1 MPSRNDT
8 LDTLSVEAK
17 LSTQHEK
24 DPDSEFG
31 GTDARKALERRLL
44 LKIDLRMSVL
54 VVIYILNYIDRTT
67 ASNAR
72 LKDFEADLG
81 LKGQQFATLLSILY
95 VGYTLMQ
102 IPSNMFMNYIGR
114 PSIYLCIC
122 MMLWGLVTCLT
133 AYSFVGALLAQF
145 FLGFIQAAFFP
156 GALFLLTKWYKQKE
170 LGLRTA
176 MLFCG
181 NTISVAFGALIASG
195 ILDSFEGKLGHAG
208 WRWLFFIEGALTVFV
223 ALAAVFILPDFPA
236 TDRYLTPQERALAIR
251 RMEEDIGVAEGVDR
265 NTNGL
270 WLAVTDWKVWWLAS
284 ILALQN
290 TSLSFGAYF
299 PTITATLGYNPT
311 ISLLLV
317 APPFVL
323 TTLISFLISWHSDK
337 VGERFY
343 HITFSIALGIVGF
356 IISISTMQ
364 IVARYVAMF
373 FITQS
378 FAGLIVFLTW
388 ISNSISQPPSKRA
401 VALALTN
408 AFGQLGNVAGSY
420 VWPKEWGPTYRN
432 SYIICI
438 VASSLCLAMCWWF
451 RRCLILLN
459 SELEKAGEGKF
470 ENVTRYML

>member
-1 MPSRNDT
+1 MPSRSDT
-8 LDTLSVEAK
+8 LDTVSVETA
-17 LSTQHEK
+17 LSTQREK

-102 IPSNMFMNYIGR
+102 VPSNMFMSHIAR

-122 MMLWGLVTCLT
+122 MALWGVVTCLT
-133 AYSFVGALLAQF
+133 AYSFVGALLTQF

-181 NTISVAFGALIASG
+181 NIISVSFGSLIASG
-195 ILDSFEGKLGHAG
+195 ILDTFQGKLGRAG
-208 WRWLFFIEGALTVFV
+208 WRWLFFIEGAITVSV
-223 ALAAVFILPDFPA
+223 ALAAIFVLPDFPA

-251 RMEEDIGVAEGVDR
+251 RIEEDMGVIEGVDGST
-265 NTNGL
+265 TNGFR
-270 WLAVTDWKVWWLAS
+270 LAFTDWKVWWLG
-284 ILALQN
+284 LALTLQVIAI
-290 TSLSFGAYF
+290 SFNAYF

-311 ISLLLV
+311 VSLLLV
-317 APPFVL
+317 APPFIFA
-323 TTLISFLISWHSDK
+323 TFTSFLISWHSDK

-343 HITFSIALGIVGF
+343 HFAFSMALGIVGF

-364 IVARYVAMF
+364 IAARYVAMF
-373 FITQS
+373 FMTQTYAA
-378 FAGLIVFLTW
+378 FIVFITW
-388 ISNSISQPPSKRA
+388 ISNSISPSSKRA
-401 VALALTN
+401 VALALINT
-408 AFGQLGNVAGSY
+408 FSQLGNISGSY
-420 VWPKEWGPTYRN
+420 IWPTNWGPTYRN

-438 VASSLCLAMCWWF
+438 IGSSLCIAMCWWF

-459 SELEKAGEGKF
+459 SELDKEGEGGFKKGF
-470 ENVTRYML
+470 RYML